1 MTWSVINKNNKI
13 IKSVQI
19 EVMQIGCEGLSL
31 HRHPPFF
38 LRSQQE
44 GSRGAIVGARESI
57 FILGQGPNSRMLSPS
72 RGIYADGEEI
82 KFDQNHPSGKNEEE
96 SLLGWVRP
104 RTEGIVYQ

>member
-1 MTWSVINKNNKI
+1 MGTK
-13 IKSVQI
+13 
-19 EVMQIGCEGLSL
+19 ELSS

-44 GSRGAIVGARESI
+44 GSRGAIVGAKESI
-57 FILGQGPNSRMLSPS
+57 FILGQGPNPRMLSPS

-82 KFDQNHPSGKNEEE
+82 EVDQNHPSGKNEEE

-104 RTEGIVYQ
+104 RTEGIVY